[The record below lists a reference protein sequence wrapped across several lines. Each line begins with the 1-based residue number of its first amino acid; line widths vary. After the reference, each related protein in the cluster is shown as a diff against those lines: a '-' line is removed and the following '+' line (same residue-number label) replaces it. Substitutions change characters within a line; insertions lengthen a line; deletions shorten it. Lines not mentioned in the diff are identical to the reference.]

1 MDPDDYYEDG
11 DEPMEI
17 EGGLGLEAEL
27 ASATEIAGGEH
38 GGGVLSQVGG
48 TVVAVLEKAVVGAL
62 ARAVR
67 TELGKLLVSK
77 FITFLFLKM
86 FK

>member
-1 MDPDDYYEDG
+1 MDPADYFED
-11 DEPMEI
+11 EEELMEI
-17 EGGLGLEAEL
+17 EGGLGPEAEL
-27 ASATEIAGGEH
+27 ASATEVARGEV

-48 TVVAVLEKAVVGAL
+48 TMVAVLEKAVVGAL

-77 FITFLFLKM
+77 LFLF
-86 FK
+86 FIS